1 MRPSIAGVRLTLML
15 TLSQL
20 QVGSDSEALAMPQC
34 CATDVKWCK
43 RSGRDAE
50 SKAEVSLTESSSG
63 LRERVAL
70 EAEESAVIRSQA
82 RGKPKLSSVG
92 SSTRRRGVSWIGSR
106 SAPCGSLS
114 SLMPD
119 SVAGEL

>member
-1 MRPSIAGVRLTLML
+1 MRPSIAGVRFALMF

-34 CATDVKWCK
+34 CAPDEYWYW
-43 RSGRDAE
+43 RSGRAAE

-70 EAEESAVIRSQA
+70 EAAESAVISSQA
-82 RGKPKLSSVG
+82 RDRTTLPSVG
-92 SSTRRRGVSWIGSR
+92 SSTKRRGVS
-106 SAPCGSLS
+106 
-114 SLMPD
+114 
-119 SVAGEL
+119 